1 MKYSDPNEIWRNTGY
16 DPYKGL
22 DDDERLKIGCLQGV
36 VFVVMIFVG
45 LLLCALFG
53 SCTTTQYVP
62 VYHHTTDT
70 VRQVLHQRD
79 SLYFCDSIYI
89 NDFVREDTVWRVKE
103 RWHTQYIERIC
114 HDTIVQTKTDSV
126 PMPYPVIKEAEKK
139 LSWFDNFLMTAG
151 ISAIVFLVVA
161 VAVGRI
167 YSLFKK

>member
-36 VFVVMIFVG
+36 VFVVMLFVG

-79 SLYFCDSIYI
+79 SLYFCDSIYV

-114 HDTIVQTKTDSV
+114 HDTLVQTKTDSV
-126 PMPYPVIKEAEKK
+126 PVPYPVETTKTVERK
-139 LSWFDNFLMTAG
+139 LSWLENLLMIIGSIT
-151 ISAIVFLVVA
+151 IIYIILTVV
-161 VAVGRI
+161 V
-167 YSLFKK
+167 KKIKP

>member
-36 VFVVMIFVG
+36 VFVVMLFVG

-89 NDFVREDTVWRVKE
+89 NDFIREDTVWRVKE

-114 HDTIVQTKTDSV
+114 HDTLVQTKTDSV
-126 PMPYPVIKEAEKK
+126 PVPYPVETTKTVERK
-139 LSWFDNFLMTAG
+139 LSFFENVLMTIG
-151 ISAIVFLVVA
+151 SCTVIFLILTVV
-161 VAVGRI
+161 V
-167 YSLFKK
+167 KKIKP

>member
-36 VFVVMIFVG
+36 VFVVMLFVG
-45 LLLCALFG
+45 LLLCVLFG

-79 SLYFCDSIYI
+79 SLYFCDSIYV

-103 RWHTQYIERIC
+103 RWHTQYVERIY
-114 HDTIVQTKTDSV
+114 HDTLVQAKIDSV
-126 PMPYPVIKEAEKK
+126 PVPYPVETTKTVERK
-139 LSWFDNFLMTAG
+139 LSLLENVLMTIG
-151 ISAIVFLVVA
+151 SCTIIFLILTVV
-161 VAVGRI
+161 V
-167 YSLFKK
+167 KKIKP

>member
-36 VFVVMIFVG
+36 VFVVMLFVG

-79 SLYFCDSIYI
+79 SLYFCDSIYV

-114 HDTIVQTKTDSV
+114 HDTLVQTKTDSMPV
-126 PMPYPVIKEAEKK
+126 PYPVETTKTVERK
-139 LSWFDNFLMTAG
+139 LSWLENLLMIIGSIT
-151 ISAIVFLVVA
+151 IIYIILTVV
-161 VAVGRI
+161 V
-167 YSLFKK
+167 KKIKP

>member
-36 VFVVMIFVG
+36 VFVVMLFVG

-89 NDFVREDTVWRVKE
+89 NDFIREDTVWRVKE

-114 HDTIVQTKTDSV
+114 HDTLVQTKTDSV
-126 PMPYPVIKEAEKK
+126 PVPYPVETTKTVERK
-139 LSWFDNFLMTAG
+139 LSWLENLLMIIGSIT
-151 ISAIVFLVVA
+151 IIYIILTVV
-161 VAVGRI
+161 V
-167 YSLFKK
+167 KKIKP

>member
-36 VFVVMIFVG
+36 VFVVMLFVG

-79 SLYFCDSIYI
+79 SLYFCDSIYV
-89 NDFVREDTVWRVKE
+89 NDFIREDTVWRVKE

-114 HDTIVQTKTDSV
+114 HDTLVQTKTDSV
-126 PMPYPVIKEAEKK
+126 PVPYPVETTKTVERK
-139 LSWFDNFLMTAG
+139 LSWLENLLMIIGSIT
-151 ISAIVFLVVA
+151 IIYIILTVV
-161 VAVGRI
+161 V
-167 YSLFKK
+167 KKIKP

>member
-36 VFVVMIFVG
+36 VFVVMLFVG

-53 SCTTTQYVP
+53 SCTTTQYIP

-89 NDFVREDTVWRVKE
+89 NDFVRDDTVWRVKE
-103 RWHTQYIERIC
+103 RWHTQYVERTY
-114 HDTIVQTKTDSV
+114 HDTLVQTKTDSV
-126 PMPYPVIKEAEKK
+126 PVPYPVETTKTVERK
-139 LSWFDNFLMTAG
+139 LSWLENLLMIIGSIT
-151 ISAIVFLVVA
+151 IIYIILTVV
-161 VAVGRI
+161 V
-167 YSLFKK
+167 KKIKP